1 MHWHTQKDP
10 ASNMNSDYIMGG
22 TDKKVA
28 QTNSNGED
36 NYQKVENHND

>member
-10 ASNMNSDYIMGG
+10 ANNMNSDYIMGG
-22 TDKKVA
+22 TDNKVA

-36 NYQKVENHND
+36 N